1 MSESKDYRRKASQWA
16 FTLPSFSANDIV
28 RLSLLISSE
37 ILYVAFAICDD
48 DTGNRYIQ
56 GFVKTSKRLR
66 IGALV
71 RLMGH
76 AIFSIVGSS
85 GALTDLLTEI
95 QLNKNESFEFG
106 DVTACN
112 RQGQR
117 NDISMFKH
125 TVKTGTFSM
134 DMLKVLFPNICA
146 NYPNLVHTYLNKQRV
161 EKAAV
166 DRDSEPPSDP
176 VAWKNVGSPKGL
188 VWKVYQG
195 WKKGEVYQP
204 SRREWEKR
212 GNALTN
218 SVNPG
223 PARSAFIEWCE
234 SRPFEPL
241 HQRE

>member
-1 MSESKDYRRKASQWA
+1 
-16 FTLPSFSANDIV
+16 
-28 RLSLLISSE
+28 
-37 ILYVAFAICDD
+37 
-48 DTGNRYIQ
+48 
-56 GFVKTSKRLR
+56 
-66 IGALV
+66 
-71 RLMGH
+71 
-76 AIFSIVGSS
+76 
-85 GALTDLLTEI
+85 
-95 QLNKNESFEFG
+95 
-106 DVTACN
+106 
-112 RQGQR
+112 
-117 NDISMFKH
+117 
-125 TVKTGTFSM
+125 M
-134 DMLKVLFPNICA
+134 DMLKVLFPNICV

-176 VAWKNVGSPKGL
+176 VALEEWKNVGSPKGL